1 MNLLVILSKIIK
13 NKVKISR
20 NKPLKKPHDMSIM
33 ISSFTSLM
41 YSYHSFILLAC
52 PEKVHVIDEWPIAGR
67 D

>member
-1 MNLLVILSKIIK
+1 MNLLVTLSKIINSK
-13 NKVKISR
+13 LKISR
-20 NKPLKKPHDMSIM
+20 NKPLKKQHDMSK

-41 YSYHSFILLAC
+41 YPYHSFILLAC